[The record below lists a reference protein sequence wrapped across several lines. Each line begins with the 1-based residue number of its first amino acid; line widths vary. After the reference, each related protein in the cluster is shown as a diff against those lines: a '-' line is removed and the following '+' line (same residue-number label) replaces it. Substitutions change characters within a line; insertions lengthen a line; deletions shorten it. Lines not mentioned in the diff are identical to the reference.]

1 MISASTEFVRAMQD
15 NHTFKVKIDCTLMDG
30 TQLTI
35 DNSNIRMDSLSFEKA
50 ISDDA
55 SFDIGSFI
63 VGKLSFTLNN
73 IPGTYNGMDFDGAV
87 LVLSFANQL
96 NGRLYPASNL
106 YPGTNL
112 YPGQI
117 SSQYVRIGTYT
128 VVDTDGQNGA
138 WISLIAYDNACKFQ
152 VPLDDVGVTF
162 PATASALV
170 GAICNYVGVTVASIP
185 SALSSITIPSI
196 GDGLTPNCLQAIAW
210 CAMLCGTNA
219 TINPSGQLVFKW
231 YNTLTMASVRADIE
245 ANGWDGADLS
255 AIYELD
261 ALNDVRT
268 MVEDVNVTGI
278 AITYSNA
285 DGDEVTTPVYGT
297 TGYVINLSENAFV
310 NETNAETVAQNIANN
325 AVGMK
330 FRPFEVVM
338 MGNPLFEPGDIVW
351 FKNRKGQRFLSVL
364 TSMSFTLGEHM
375 NALCGAEA
383 PEKRSAQDYSAT
395 TRVIQQTQTMAKKA
409 VEKVAERVDTIEA
422 TAVTNVVVQYAVGDN
437 ATTAPTSGW
446 SSNTP
451 TWQSGK
457 YVWQRTVTTIDGE
470 QIVSNA
476 TCIQGAKG
484 ERGAKGEDGTSV
496 TIRGHYDTYAEL
508 IAAHPTGNDGDAYMV
523 GTDLYVWTGS
533 KWEDVGQIQGPQGA
547 TGPQGP
553 QGIQGATGPAG
564 ANGADGVGIRSIT
577 PYYYLSTS
585 NTAQTGG
592 SWSTTPQSYVSGCYY
607 WIKSLITWDDGTTA
621 WTATV
626 LDNATT
632 DANSSAYQA
641 LRKAGNAED
650 IANATKQYFWT
661 DTDGV
666 HISSEADAPTATR
679 NALWNTLG
687 MLFRKGAN
695 AILGILTGNKPSVVI
710 YDGLGNLDS
719 NIVASFSADGVVIG
733 LEDGIHSKMEND
745 GFGIAYAEDRLFDVS
760 TNGFLTNIYMGGSTH
775 AIGCQYTDVQVA
787 QTLSFLEGCTVNGTD
802 IIDPY
807 GVATGYT
814 LEYDS
819 TAQLYHVL
827 DASGYEFASA
837 SYAGIFYDAQIKAF
851 EPDVRLEPL
860 EEIPTAQVIISM
872 GGIGVS
878 AYDNVLDLDAETIKV
893 SKKRTNGVVY
903 GDINISEDEV
913 SFGTYDSGSLWYRS
927 SLSLVKDGQRGTF
940 YFDSGAPYGGQIGI
954 GNYDNA
960 GHDLYTGMKNIS
972 NIGDGTITGAIS
984 SLAPSVSYIN
994 GSSVSVPSGT
1004 ATTIASITLK
1014 KGKYLLTGACRFS
1027 ANSSGYRALLFSA
1040 SGNSGSAFD
1049 RFAVERV
1056 GASQD
1061 NTTYMQLTWPVEI
1074 TTTGTT
1080 IYLNATQSSGSTLT
1094 VDSDGIK
1101 YVALDGGGRYAQG

>member
-1 MISASTEFVRAMQD
+1 MISASTEFIRAMQD
-15 NHTFKVKIDCTLMDG
+15 NHTFKVKIDCTLTDG

-96 NGRLYPASNL
+96 NGKLYPASNL

-138 WISLIAYDNACKFQ
+138 WISLVAYDNAYKFQ
-152 VPLDDVGVTF
+152 VPLSDINMTFPMTASSLVSTICYATGVTCASR
-162 PATASALV
+162 PASL
-170 GAICNYVGVTVASIP
+170 N
-185 SALSSITIPSI
+185 SITVQALP
-196 GDGLTPNCLQAIAW
+196 DGVEPNCLQALAW
-210 CAMLCGTNA
+210 CAMMAGRNA
-219 TINPSGQLVFKW
+219 SIDASGRLYFPSYPKA
-231 YNTLTMASVRADIE
+231 TLTSVQADIE
-245 ANGWDGADLS
+245 ANGWDNADLS
-255 AIYELD
+255 AVNEITGLV
-261 ALNDVRT
+261 NVRT
-268 MVEDVNVTGI
+268 MVEDVTITGVAVTY
-278 AITYSNA
+278 TDT
-285 DGDEVTTPVYGT
+285 DGEEATTAVSGT
-297 TGYVINLSENAFV
+297 EGYVLNLSENAFV
-310 NETNAETVAQNIANN
+310 NESNVSAVVSNLNSAV
-325 AVGMK
+325 VGMT
-330 FRPFEVVM
+330 FRPFEIAM
-338 MGNPLFEPGDIVW
+338 MGNPLFEPGDVVW
-351 FKNRKGQRFLSVL
+351 FENRKGQKFLSVL

-375 NALCGAEA
+375 TALCGAEA
-383 PEKRSAQDYSAT
+383 PEKQSSMGYSAN
-395 TRVIQQTQTMAKKA
+395 TRVIQQAKA
-409 VEKVAERVDTIEA
+409 VARKALNTANSAAEVAEA
-422 TAVTNVVVQYAVGDN
+422 TA
-437 ATTAPTSGW
+437 
-446 SSNTP
+446 
-451 TWQSGK
+451 
-457 YVWQRTVTTIDGE
+457 
-470 QIVSNA
+470 
-476 TCIQGAKG
+476 
-484 ERGAKGEDGTSV
+484 
-496 TIRGHYDTYAEL
+496 
-508 IAAHPTGNDGDAYMV
+508 
-523 GTDLYVWTGS
+523 
-533 KWEDVGQIQGPQGA
+533 
-547 TGPQGP
+547 
-553 QGIQGATGPAG
+553 
-564 ANGADGVGIRSIT
+564 
-577 PYYYLSTS
+577 
-585 NTAQTGG
+585 
-592 SWSTTPQSYVSGCYY
+592 
-607 WIKSLITWDDGTTA
+607 
-621 WTATV
+621 
-626 LDNATT
+626 
-632 DANSSAYQA
+632 
-641 LRKAGNAED
+641 
-650 IANATKQYFWT
+650 QYFWT
-661 DTDGV
+661 DTNGV
-666 HISSEADAPTATR
+666 HVSSEANNATATR
-679 NALWNTLG
+679 NTLWNSLG

-695 AILGILTGNKPSVVI
+695 ALLGILTGNNPSVVI

-719 NIVASFSADGVVIG
+719 NIVASFSANGVVIG

-745 GFGIAYAEDRLFDVS
+745 GFGIAYADDRLFDVS

-775 AIGCQYTDVQVA
+775 AIGCQYTDVQVV
-787 QTLSFLEGCTVNGTD
+787 QTLSFLEGCTVSGTS

-837 SYAGIFYDAQIKAF
+837 SYAGIFYDAQIEKF

-860 EEIPTAQVIISM
+860 EEVPTAQVIISM

-960 GHDLYTGMKNIS
+960 GHDLYTGMTNIS
-972 NIGDGTITGAIS
+972 SIGDGTITGAIS
-984 SLAPSVSYIN
+984 ALAPSVSYVN
-994 GSSVSVPSGT
+994 GSSASVSSGS

-1027 ANSSGYRALLFSA
+1027 TNSSGYRTLLFSA

-1080 IYLNATQSSGSTLT
+1080 IYLNATQNSGSALT